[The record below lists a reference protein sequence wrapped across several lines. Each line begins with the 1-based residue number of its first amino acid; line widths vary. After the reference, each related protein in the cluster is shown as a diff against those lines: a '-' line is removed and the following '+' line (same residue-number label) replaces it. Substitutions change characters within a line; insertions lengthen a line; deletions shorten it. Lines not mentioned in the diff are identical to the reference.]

1 MRKIYIIGIGMGNP
15 DTITIR
21 GKELISNS
29 PVLIGARRMVDSFK
43 IDNQQVVHAIAPD
56 EILTWIEEHTE
67 IEKAAVLMSGD
78 LGFFSGAK
86 KLRTLI
92 KEKYG
97 SMTGNE
103 QLHFEYV
110 PGISS
115 LSYFSSA
122 IGLPWEDTKIVSLHG
137 RDDRDVSAVL
147 NNHKTFFLT
156 DGGNNTVK
164 KICGRL
170 IEAGLE
176 HVLVFVGENLSYE
189 NEKITRGTALKLH
202 ERDFEPLSVVIVIN
216 NNPLKY
222 EKNTLGIS
230 DDEFVRGN
238 VPMTKEEIRTLTV
251 SKLNLKENDLV
262 YDIGAGTG
270 SVSIEMA
277 LACRYGDV
285 YAIETNSEGIN
296 LINKNKEKFGVKNLH
311 IVNGMAPKVME
322 ELPPPDKAFIGGS
335 KGNLDEII
343 KVLLIKNFNIRIAIN
358 VVTLESLAEAV
369 ACIKKYGFQ
378 DVDITQ
384 INVSKAKTLG
394 SYNLMMGQNPV
405 YIIAVQGISE
415 AV

>member
-1 MRKIYIIGIGMGNP
+1 MRKIYIVGIGMGNP
-15 DTITIR
+15 DTITVK

-29 PVLIGARRMVDSFK
+29 QALIGAKRMVESFLTE
-43 IDNQQVVHAIAPD
+43 NQLPVYAIAPD
-56 EILTWIEEHTE
+56 EILTWIEEHAD
-67 IEKAAVLMSGD
+67 IQKAAVLMSGD

-92 KEKYG
+92 REKYG
-97 SMTGNE
+97 TIAGNE
-103 QLHFEYV
+103 QIGFEYM

-122 IGLPWEDTKIVSLHG
+122 VGLAWEDTKIVSLHG

-147 NNHKTFFLT
+147 NNEKTFFLT

-170 IEAGLE
+170 VEAGME
-176 HVLVFVGENLSYE
+176 YVSVFVGEKLSYE
-189 NEKITRGTALKLH
+189 HEAITKGTALELSEKN
-202 ERDFEPLSVVIVIN
+202 FEPLSVMIVIN
-216 NNPLKY
+216 EKALQRD
-222 EKNTLGIS
+222 KNTLGIR
-230 DDEFVRGN
+230 DEEFIRGD
-238 VPMTKEEIRTLTV
+238 VPMTKEEIRTLTA
-251 SKLNLKENDLV
+251 SKLNLKENDVV

-285 YAIETNSEGIN
+285 YAIETNLEGID
-296 LINKNKEKFGVKNLH
+296 LIHKNKDNFGVKNLH
-311 IVNGMAPKVME
+311 IIKGMAPE
-322 ELPPPDKAFIGGS
+322 ALEALPVPDKAFIGGS
-335 KGNLDEII
+335 KGNLDDII
-343 KVLLIKNFNIRIAIN
+343 NLLIMKNSNIRIVIN
-358 VVTLESLAEAV
+358 VVALESLAETIT
-369 ACIKKYGFQ
+369 CIKKYGFK

-394 SYNLMMGQNPV
+394 HYNLMMGQNPV